1 LVAVLRRRIQET
13 HRFTQIEERRRQG
26 HDAARVPLMAPW
38 APPHRR
44 TLGTVGLIHL
54 LRGIPQSAATA
65 WWVYY
70 AEKERGYSS
79 GRIALFVIA
88 AYGIGTLG
96 YLSCGRSMERY
107 GRRPTALVGFGA
119 GLACTVVLFQT
130 TNPVVSFFALL
141 GGVFFG
147 LGMSPVMSAFSTE
160 LFPTEI
166 RGQAAAWIRNIFD
179 ASSAALG
186 PVAVGVLAD
195 HTTGS
200 IGNVGDSVT
209 LLAALW
215 IPAAWLVWR
224 HLPETRG
231 VDLDSVPSS
240 LDEDACNDPYDQI
253 RADHK

>member
-1 LVAVLRRRIQET
+1 
-13 HRFTQIEERRRQG
+13 
-26 HDAARVPLMAPW
+26 M
-38 APPHRR
+38 
-44 TLGTVGLIHL
+44 
-54 LRGIPQSAATA
+54 
-65 WWVYY
+65 
-70 AEKERGYSS
+70 
-79 GRIALFVIA
+79 
-88 AYGIGTLG
+88 
-96 YLSCGRSMERY
+96 
-107 GRRPTALVGFGA
+107 
-119 GLACTVVLFQT
+119 VLFQT
-130 TNPVVSFFALL
+130 TNPIISFFALL

-179 ASSAALG
+179 AASAALG

-195 HTTGS
+195 HTTGA

-231 VDLDSVPSS
+231 VDLDSLPSS
-240 LDEDACNDPYDQI
+240 QDQDSYHDRH
-253 RADHK
+253 RAR